1 MKIKIC
7 CQLFGILF
15 LSCASGILAPA
26 QIHTGFDNSYY
37 SSAVDLYEKG
47 QYTDAQSQFQ
57 KAAQINTNEILQ
69 IDIASYLTLC
79 AIKLQLNNS
88 EAMVM
93 HLDETIINNP
103 KSNYIHFSLAKQ
115 LCSAEQYKKA
125 IVWFE
130 KTDDRELAL
139 KDRLECLYLQGY
151 AYFKTNKF
159 DKALTLFTHV
169 KILPNNEYTAP
180 ATYYYAHIEYLRKNY
195 LSAITAFNEI
205 KSDSRFS

>member
-7 CQLFGILF
+7 YQLFGILF
-15 LSCASGILAPA
+15 LSCVSGILAPA
-26 QIHTGFDNSYY
+26 QIHTDLDNNYY
-37 SSAVDLYEKG
+37 ASAVDLYEKG
-47 QYTDAQSQFQ
+47 QYTDAQAQFQ

-115 LCSAEQYKKA
+115 LCGTEQYKKA

-130 KTDDRELAL
+130 KTDDRELAPN
-139 KDRLECLYLQGY
+139 DRLECLYLQGY

-159 DKALTLFTHV
+159 DKALTSF
-169 KILPNNEYTAP
+169 
-180 ATYYYAHIEYLRKNY
+180 
-195 LSAITAFNEI
+195 
-205 KSDSRFS
+205 